1 MIMATENLI
10 PINLVVADRTFR
22 LRIKAEEEQAIR
34 QRMKE
39 VNEKIVEFKTAFAG
53 KDLQDYIS
61 MCLIWYA
68 TQNATAPAEEI
79 PADMEKR
86 LEDLESRIDSVLTS
100 RV

>member
-1 MIMATENLI
+1 MATENLI

-22 LRIKAEEEQAIR
+22 LRIKPEEEQAIR
-34 QRMKE
+34 QKMKE

-68 TQNATAPAEEI
+68 TQSSTAPGEAVPE
-79 PADMEKR
+79 DLEKR
-86 LEDLESRIDSVLTS
+86 LADIESQLDRALS
-100 RV
+100 

>member
-1 MIMATENLI
+1 MATENLI

-22 LRIKAEEEQAIR
+22 LRIKAEEEEAIR
-34 QRMKE
+34 QKMKE

-68 TQNATAPAEEI
+68 TQSSTAPADEMPESVRQ
-79 PADMEKR
+79 R
-86 LEDLESRIDSVLTS
+86 LTDLETELDRALS
-100 RV
+100 